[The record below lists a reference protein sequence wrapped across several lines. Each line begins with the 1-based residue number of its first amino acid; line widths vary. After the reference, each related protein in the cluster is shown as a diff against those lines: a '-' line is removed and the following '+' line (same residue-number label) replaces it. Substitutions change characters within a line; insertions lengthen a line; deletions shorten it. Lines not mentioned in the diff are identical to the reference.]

1 MPKAECIRKHKNLY
15 SILIAR
21 QLRPD
26 SVNDKQKKETVQSL
40 MDSAWLLAS
49 DPYDVEKM
57 NLESTVKDNLD
68 GKVTPTTED
77 LNKAKLKERAEKNL
91 NDFNEKLQDLKKIK
105 ETEQKEAK
113 VAEKKEQEE
122 AKVAEEKNPN
132 ESQKPKPETVISKD
146 KKENDDSNL

>member
-1 MPKAECIRKHKNLY
+1 MG
-15 SILIAR
+15 
-21 QLRPD
+21 
-26 SVNDKQKKETVQSL
+26 

-49 DPYDVEKM
+49 DPYDVERM
-57 NLESTVKDNLD
+57 NLEGTVQDNLD

-77 LNKAKLKERAEKNL
+77 LNKAKLKEKAEKNL

-132 ESQKPKPETVISKD
+132 ESQKSKPETVISKD
-146 KKENDDSNL
+146 KKENEDSN